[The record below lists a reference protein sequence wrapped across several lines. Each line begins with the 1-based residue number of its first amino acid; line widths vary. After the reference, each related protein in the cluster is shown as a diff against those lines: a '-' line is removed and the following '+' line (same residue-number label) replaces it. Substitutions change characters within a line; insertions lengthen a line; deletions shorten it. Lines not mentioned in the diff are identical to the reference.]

1 MQTLR
6 LMLLFACVGP
16 WLLQASAQPATSST
30 TKAPKGQNAAEDTN
44 GTFHQMA
51 EEKRRFQ
58 TAQQHV
64 GNGLKMR
71 AQGLLSESL
80 IEFQKA
86 YAIDPASPIAAQEIA
101 ITLQMIQRE
110 RQRVAQTGKEA
121 APEQRALTPTDEARK
136 KMQDRISR
144 LLPVPELRPLN
155 TAPIHNLKIHSQ
167 PVKVLF
173 ETLAKLAGACEGCQ
187 AINVLWDP
195 EYQAPPHNMFTV
207 DFDDV
212 TLQQALDYAA
222 MLTKSYWK
230 ALSPNAIF
238 ITNDNLNK
246 RRDYADMVAQTFYLV
261 NVSLPQEIQEIV
273 NAVRS
278 VAELQRV
285 VAFTSQNAIIIR
297 GEADQVALAAK
308 MIHDLDKPRSEVVVD
323 ILVLAASSTFS
334 RQITAAVASTG
345 LNVPVNFSPRP
356 GLRAPTNDSSD
367 KTAAMPLANL
377 GRIASSDFSITLPG
391 ALLQA
396 ALSDAKTKILQ
407 SPEVRSVDNV
417 KASLKIGD
425 RQPTATGSFQPGV
438 GGAGVNP
445 LVNTQFNYIDVG
457 VNVDLTPRVHDNG
470 EVSMHVELDISSV
483 SGTVNLGGINEP
495 IISQKKVVHD
505 IRMKE
510 GEVNILCGLTQ
521 QQDDK
526 SITGIPG
533 LASIPL
539 IRRLF
544 TGESIG
550 HNRSELMIALIPHIV
565 RRPDVGVD
573 DLRPISVGNAT
584 TIKLNYQ
591 PERSQQP

>member
-51 EEKRRFQ
+51 EEKRRF
-58 TAQQHV
+58 
-64 GNGLKMR
+64 
-71 AQGLLSESL
+71 
-80 IEFQKA
+80 
-86 YAIDPASPIAAQEIA
+86 
-101 ITLQMIQRE
+101 
-110 RQRVAQTGKEA
+110 QTGKEA

-187 AINVLWDP
+187 SINVLWDP

-323 ILVLAASSTFS
+323 ILVLAASST
-334 RQITAAVASTG
+334 
-345 LNVPVNFSPRP
+345 
-356 GLRAPTNDSSD
+356 
-367 KTAAMPLANL
+367 
-377 GRIASSDFSITLPG
+377 
-391 ALLQA
+391 
-396 ALSDAKTKILQ
+396 
-407 SPEVRSVDNV
+407 
-417 KASLKIGD
+417 
-425 RQPTATGSFQPGV
+425 
-438 GGAGVNP
+438 
-445 LVNTQFNYIDVG
+445 
-457 VNVDLTPRVHDNG
+457 
-470 EVSMHVELDISSV
+470 
-483 SGTVNLGGINEP
+483 
-495 IISQKKVVHD
+495 
-505 IRMKE
+505 
-510 GEVNILCGLTQ
+510 
-521 QQDDK
+521 
-526 SITGIPG
+526 
-533 LASIPL
+533 
-539 IRRLF
+539 
-544 TGESIG
+544 
-550 HNRSELMIALIPHIV
+550 
-565 RRPDVGVD
+565 
-573 DLRPISVGNAT
+573 
-584 TIKLNYQ
+584 
-591 PERSQQP
+591 